1 MAVQSQSA
9 VPTSAKRRLEFE
21 YDTQGR
27 RVSKKTYTH
36 TGSTY
41 VLQRQAKYVW
51 DGWNLVAEFDGAD
64 ALIRAYSWGTDLS
77 GSIHGAGG
85 VGGRVAMSAGGTMY
99 FPAYDGIG
107 NVVAYVSGASGQ
119 VSARHEYGPFEEII
133 RATSSI
139 SPAIPIRWS
148 TKYTDLQSDFVYY
161 GHRYSNPSTGR
172 WLSRDPI
179 GEKVGLNL
187 YCFVNNSPATR
198 FDPDGRITF
207 SDSCLPR
214 AREIVLQAVMD
225 ICENIRTKDFS
236 SCVERG
242 RTRRMQD
249 VR

>member
-1 MAVQSQSA
+1 MRSILRAQKALCRRDSQRSD
-9 VPTSAKRRLEFE
+9 RRFSFKL
-21 YDTQGR
+21 
-27 RVSKKTYTH
+27 RV
-36 TGSTY
+36 
-41 VLQRQAKYVW
+41 V
-51 DGWNLVAEFDGAD
+51 
-64 ALIRAYSWGTDLS
+64 
-77 GSIHGAGG
+77 G
-85 VGGRVAMSAGGTMY
+85 VGYRAVKLSMVSPRCPPIERSRRRRHCRANPKSLYRV
-99 FPAYDGIG
+99 FP
-107 NVVAYVSGASGQ
+107 N
-119 VSARHEYGPFEEII
+119 
-133 RATSSI
+133 
-139 SPAIPIRWS
+139 AI
-148 TKYTDLQSDFVYY
+148 T

-179 GEKVGLNL
+179 GEKGGLNL

-207 SDSCLPR
+207 SDSCLPK